1 MPTGVKIS
9 DTEQDERIT
18 KAVEAAAGSPI
29 IAALDAEGITL
40 KALAKQLK
48 RELKAKETK
57 FFQKDG
63 KVVEKHNVIAW
74 DVRQRARIDAHKL
87 RGDYPAEKRE
97 IMGDVDIVI
106 RDCVKEAGDGD

>member
-1 MPTGVKIS
+1 MPVTAEEVRARNNS
-9 DTEQDERIT
+9 DVI
-18 KAVEAAAGSPI
+18 EAMDKHGLT
-29 IAALDAEGITL
+29 LDNLI
-40 KALAKQLK
+40 KQLK

-74 DVRQRARIDAHKL
+74 DIRQKARIDAHKL